1 MANRTTFVPSCTF
14 MVPRKPCPR
23 RRVTLMRR
31 ASVSRLTDSADDAW
45 LPRTAEAGPGM
56 TRMIVVVPP
65 VVVLTP
71 VSPPCGPGG
80 LGLGRGAGGAGGLRT
95 GDVGSNSLPMTVHRS
110 VDAVFPS
117 GPVTVRL

>member
-56 TRMIVVVPP
+56 TRMIVVAPP
-65 VVVLTP
+65 VVVLP
-71 VSPPCGPGG
+71 PMSPPCWTGG
-80 LGLGRGAGGAGGLRT
+80 LGLGRGAGGARGVRAGGDG
-95 GDVGSNSLPMTVHRS
+95 GDSLAITHPRS
-110 VDAVFPS
+110 GGA
-117 GPVTVRL
+117 G